1 LTYKWLV
8 ESENVEESSLP
19 ELTQDQI
26 EYLSAIAEE
35 AARQHVFS
43 KVPAKFL
50 ETLNITV
57 EAEGEKPITLA
68 IEVELVLSSVM
79 KDFDAGGLA
88 EEAVKKAFESA
99 EKYLRELRCLSQ
111 K

>member
-1 LTYKWLV
+1 MK
-8 ESENVEESSLP
+8 SGNVEESSLP
-19 ELTQDQI
+19 ELTQEQI
-26 EYLSAIAEE
+26 ECLSTIAEE
-35 AARQHVFS
+35 TARQYVLS
-43 KVPAKFL
+43 KVQAKFL

-57 EAEGEKPITLA
+57 EAEGGKPLTLA

-79 KDFDAGGLA
+79 KDFDARGLA

-99 EKYLRELRCLSQ
+99 EKYLRELGCPSQ